1 MATTY
6 TVHWTRSC
14 FKALAATEGI
24 DNKAVE
30 APNHARYGRPA
41 VLTAWTEIDYN
52 VRMQIGPYLI
62 DPAVVLAPMAGV
74 TDKPFR
80 LLCKQLGAGLAAS
93 EMTSADPSLWQT
105 RKSLKRMD
113 HVGEP
118 DPISVQIAGYDPG
131 MLAQAARFNV
141 ANGAQIIDI
150 NMGCP
155 AKKVCNVWS
164 GSALLQ
170 DEPLVARIVKAVVDA
185 VDVPVTLKIR
195 TGWDHQNRNALNIAR
210 IAEDAGIAA
219 LAVHGRTRADKYL
232 GEAEYDT
239 IAAVK
244 AAIRIPVMANGDV
257 TTPQQARRVLDVT
270 GADAVMVGRG
280 AQGRPWIFRE
290 IAHYLAT
297 GELLPEPE
305 PAEVAAILLGHLQ
318 QLYAFYGEPSGVRI
332 ARKHLGWYAKD
343 RPENAAFRQVVNR
356 AESASEQLRLTRN
369 YFAALADG
377 LAHAA

>member
-1 MATTY
+1 M
-6 TVHWTRSC
+6 R
-14 FKALAATEGI
+14 
-24 DNKAVE
+24 
-30 APNHARYGRPA
+30 
-41 VLTAWTEIDYN
+41 
-52 VRMQIGPYLI
+52 IGPYLI
-62 DPAVVLAPMAGV
+62 DPPVVLAPMAGV

-80 LLCKQLGAGLAAS
+80 LLCKRLGAGLAVS
-93 EMTSADPSLWQT
+93 EMTNADPRLWHT
-105 RKSLKRMD
+105 RKSLHRMD
-113 HVGEP
+113 HDGEP
-118 DPISVQIAGYDPG
+118 EPVSVQIAGYDPA
-131 MLAQAARFNV
+131 MLAEAARFNV

-195 TGWDHQNRNALNIAR
+195 TGWNRDNRNALNIAR
-210 IAEDAGIAA
+210 IAEDNGIAA
-219 LAVHGRTRADKYL
+219 LSVHGRTRADKYE
-232 GEAEYDT
+232 GEAEYAT

-244 AAIRIPVMANGDV
+244 TSIRIPVLANGDV
-257 TTPQQARRVLDVT
+257 TTPQQARHVLALT

-290 IAHYLAT
+290 ISHYLAT
-297 GELLPEPE
+297 GELLPEPC
-305 PAEVAAILLGHLQ
+305 ADEVGAILLGHLEH
-318 QLYAFYGEPSGVRI
+318 LYAFYGELAGVRI

-356 AESASEQLRLTRN
+356 AESADMQLRLTRD
-369 YFAALADG
+369 YFAALAAG
-377 LAHAA
+377 GRLAA